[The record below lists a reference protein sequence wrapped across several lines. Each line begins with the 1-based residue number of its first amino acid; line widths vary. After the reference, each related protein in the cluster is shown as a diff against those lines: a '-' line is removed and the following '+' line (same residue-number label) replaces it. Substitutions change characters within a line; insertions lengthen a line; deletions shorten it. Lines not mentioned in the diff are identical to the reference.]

1 MQSQHSLQ
9 NISPVPWTEIL
20 PDEDLAALGL
30 SRGEV
35 CAAELLRFKS
45 GHFVCRLKAGRS
57 WRILKGFDSPDVLEP
72 QVYALLR
79 RYEIPTL
86 SLHGCT
92 RQALLLE
99 DLAHSR
105 SWRNASAADMR
116 RRETGLAVAD
126 WYHRLH
132 TVGREALRHPE
143 ALPPP
148 LHAWVDELM
157 PAALSAAGIRLG
169 LAGKAAWEFALRHA
183 ETLCARARACPQTF
197 NYEDFARENLAV
209 SRRGPRRAVVF
220 DYDCFTLGM
229 AYSDWRNVTYS
240 DWRNVTYSL
249 EGPARESFIE
259 AYGSVSE
266 IEARLDLPLSNLHG
280 LVLASR
286 RENVPGWARPLLE
299 SVENGELERSVSK
312 ALE

>member
-99 DLAHSR
+99 ELVNSR
-105 SWRNASAADMR
+105 
-116 RRETGLAVAD
+116 
-126 WYHRLH
+126 
-132 TVGREALRHPE
+132 
-143 ALPPP
+143 
-148 LHAWVDELM
+148 
-157 PAALSAAGIRLG
+157 LSAEQKKTLDDLRTAEGRRSAEG
-169 LAGKAAWEFALRHA
+169 AVSSSASRLAGLSLTDEQRKKLADLKAAAIDALTPLFRNSSDT
-183 ETLCARARACPQTF
+183 ENMRAI
-197 NYEDFARENLAV
+197 
-209 SRRGPRRAVVF
+209 G
-220 DYDCFTLGM
+220 
-229 AYSDWRNVTYS
+229 
-240 DWRNVTYSL
+240 
-249 EGPARESFIE
+249 
-259 AYGSVSE
+259 
-266 IEARLDLPLSNLHG
+266 
-280 LVLASR
+280 
-286 RENVPGWARPLLE
+286 PLLQQYQKDTNDVLTAE
-299 SVENGELERSVSK
+299 QK
-312 ALE
+312 AKLSQPVRAPDGKLPN